1 MVSQIRKRFVLISIL
16 SVAIVFI
23 LNSFLVNVSNYV
35 RFYQRSEA
43 GMDLLIANDGEV
55 PELEIIRKDYDLEV
69 FINPDAPLISTS
81 FFSIKLNDEMEVI
94 DVNSNSSLVLDDDI
108 LDYGEEIEIIDGET
122 GYISGYKYKVAE
134 KKYGYLIIFVDY
146 SRDLALI
153 SSTIQNSII
162 YLLLELILF
171 LILLMAF
178 SKKLLAPVVESYKKQ
193 REFITNASHELKT
206 PLAIMNTNAD
216 VLEMEHG
223 KNKWTSSMKNQIS
236 RLSEL
241 IDGLITLTRMNEV
254 SNDELKLSFSL
265 SKNVNEVVEQFSLHA
280 KEHNKQFD
288 LDVDT
293 GILLNGDEQSIR
305 KLIIILIENALKY
318 SEDNSE
324 IKVSLKQVG
333 KRKVLKVINVAPNLK
348 VGKYDVLF
356 ERFYRSD
363 DSRNSQ
369 TGGYG
374 IGLSIAKQITLNHRG
389 KISAESL
396 DGKSIIFTV
405 LF

>member
-108 LDYGEEIEIIDGET
+108 LNYGEEIEIIDGET

-280 KEHNKQFD
+280 KEHDKQFD
-288 LDVDT
+288 LDVDA

-369 TGGYG
+369 TDGYG

>member
-108 LDYGEEIEIIDGET
+108 LNYGEEIEIIDGET

-153 SSTIQNSII
+153 NSTIQSSII

-280 KEHNKQFD
+280 KEHDKQFD
-288 LDVDT
+288 LDVDA

-369 TGGYG
+369 TDGYG